1 MSTSA
6 KQTVGGF
13 AVGTTLLGKYRVESI
28 LGEGGM
34 GLVIKARHLVL
45 DEQVAIK
52 CLRDDVKLDQ
62 EAIARF
68 MREAQAAVK
77 LKSEHVARVSDVGT
91 FDNGTPF
98 IVMEYLDGQDLEVF
112 MREAGTINPALA
124 IELML
129 QATEA
134 LAEAHSIGIV
144 HRDIKPTN
152 LFITWRPDGS
162 PLLKVL
168 DFGISKSPMGA
179 DLSLTQTQSLLGTP
193 AYMSPEQMRS
203 ARAVD
208 ARTDI
213 WSLGTVLYEVL
224 EGHRPF
230 EAESFSEMCVKVA
243 VDAPTPMVA
252 VPAQLADVVYRCLA
266 KAPEQRFANVAEMAA
281 GLVPFTREPEQAR
294 RSVER
299 MQRMLRRAP
308 SVWDPD
314 SSDRNSRPDLP
325 RSDFGNERT
334 PAPSAA
340 MWAPGRVSAAGF
352 AATPGSNPAATPF
365 APPSGAAA
373 AAGFASAPAS
383 QPAAVPYSANALAS
397 VRASSSTLP
406 PAATVRAM
414 GSPSAVVA
422 ISDEPLLTE
431 DFRLSGARTR
441 KPLWIGLGVVLLALG
456 VGAALAL
463 RSGAPTPGAAQRD
476 NGTATNGVT
485 GSGSATAVNG
495 AAPADA
501 APEPSTIGVP
511 NDANSGT
518 ASNAPLDARTA
529 ADAMRDDGAGQGSS
543 EAVQVAE
550 PKSGSTS
557 HAAATKDHGGKK
569 SGRTNKPKPG
579 KPTVPGKPGKPAC
592 DPFAQSGNC

>member
-224 EGHRPF
+224 EG
-230 EAESFSEMCVKVA
+230 
-243 VDAPTPMVA
+243 
-252 VPAQLADVVYRCLA
+252 
-266 KAPEQRFANVAEMAA
+266 
-281 GLVPFTREPEQAR
+281 
-294 RSVER
+294 
-299 MQRMLRRAP
+299 
-308 SVWDPD
+308 
-314 SSDRNSRPDLP
+314 
-325 RSDFGNERT
+325 
-334 PAPSAA
+334 
-340 MWAPGRVSAAGF
+340 
-352 AATPGSNPAATPF
+352 PAA
-365 APPSGAAA
+365 
-373 AAGFASAPAS
+373 
-383 QPAAVPYSANALAS
+383 
-397 VRASSSTLP
+397 
-406 PAATVRAM
+406 
-414 GSPSAVVA
+414 
-422 ISDEPLLTE
+422 
-431 DFRLSGARTR
+431 
-441 KPLWIGLGVVLLALG
+441 
-456 VGAALAL
+456 
-463 RSGAPTPGAAQRD
+463 
-476 NGTATNGVT
+476 
-485 GSGSATAVNG
+485 
-495 AAPADA
+495 
-501 APEPSTIGVP
+501 
-511 NDANSGT
+511 
-518 ASNAPLDARTA
+518 
-529 ADAMRDDGAGQGSS
+529 
-543 EAVQVAE
+543 
-550 PKSGSTS
+550 
-557 HAAATKDHGGKK
+557 
-569 SGRTNKPKPG
+569 
-579 KPTVPGKPGKPAC
+579 
-592 DPFAQSGNC
+592 